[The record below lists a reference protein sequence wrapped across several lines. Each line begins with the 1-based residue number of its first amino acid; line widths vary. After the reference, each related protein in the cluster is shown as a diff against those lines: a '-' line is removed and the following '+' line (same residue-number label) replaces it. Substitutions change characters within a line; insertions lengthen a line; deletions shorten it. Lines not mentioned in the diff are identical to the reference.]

1 MSDRIVFKD
10 GADDSIIELMEK
22 YGLTDDLSAIF
33 GDMDIETAK
42 PKDVYSGCSYDIK
55 AGEIFLSTGNSGGP
69 DAFGRHLISYD
80 DFDKRLNETNYKQ
93 IENTIMD
100 VAQGI
105 VSFRDLDF
113 VLQQRLDIPQ
123 ETAKMLAK
131 DIIKKLP
138 YLIEKES

>member
-1 MSDRIVFKD
+1 M
-10 GADDSIIELMEK
+10 
-22 YGLTDDLSAIF
+22 TDDLSAIF
-33 GDMDIETAK
+33 DDTGIETAE
-42 PKDVYSGCSYDIK
+42 PKDVYSKRSYYRK
-55 AGEIFLSTGNSGGP
+55 AGGNFLSTGNSGGP
-69 DAFGRHLISYD
+69 DGFGRHLISND
-80 DFDKRLNETNYKQ
+80 EFDKRLNETNHKQ

-105 VSFRDLDF
+105 VPFRDLDF

-138 YLIEKES
+138 YLVEKIWVEED